1 MSESIVFDSDTLLNF
16 YLRSFAFICGLKK
29 AFLSRLLRFLWT
41 KKMAKKNHELIYGIH
56 AVESAIRHQPEN
68 VLQVFVQQG
77 RNDNRIKTL
86 QDIAKNSGI
95 SIQSI
100 SNDKLKEKCPK
111 ARHQGVVA
119 EIRYNNSS
127 DVSLED
133 VLNKESVLLLILD
146 EVQDPHNIGACLRT
160 ADAVGVDAVI
170 VSKNRSPAL
179 TPVIRN
185 VASGAAET
193 VPYIMVSNLA
203 RVLEKIKQ
211 ENVWVV
217 GTCGDSESTIYQ
229 TSLNKRV
236 ALVMGSEG
244 KGMRRLTRE
253 SCDELV
259 SIPMQGSVESLNI
272 SVATAVCLYEIRRQQ
287 QVVS

>member
-1 MSESIVFDSDTLLNF
+1 MS
-16 YLRSFAFICGLKK
+16 KK
-29 AFLSRLLRFLWT
+29 S
-41 KKMAKKNHELIYGIH
+41 HEIIYGIH
-56 AVESAIRHQPEN
+56 AVEAALRKQPEN
-68 VLQVFVQQG
+68 VLQVFVQHG
-77 RNDNRIKTL
+77 RNDNRIKKVF
-86 QDIAKNSGI
+86 DIAKNSGV
-95 SIQSI
+95 SLQSI

-119 EIRYNNSS
+119 EIRSS
-127 DVSLED
+127 RAATVSLDD
-133 VLNKESVLLLILD
+133 VLQKESLLLLVLD

-160 ADAVGVDAVI
+160 ADAIGVDAVV

-193 VPYIMVSNLA
+193 VPYIMVSNIA
-203 RVLEKIKQ
+203 RALEKIQ
-211 ENVWVV
+211 DNNVWVI
-217 GTCGDSESTIYQ
+217 GTSGDASHTIYDCEVNNR
-229 TSLNKRV
+229 L

-253 SCDELV
+253 ACDELV

-272 SVATAVCLYEIRRQQ
+272 SVATAVCLYEIRRRQTG
-287 QVVS
+287 S

>member
-1 MSESIVFDSDTLLNF
+1 
-16 YLRSFAFICGLKK
+16 
-29 AFLSRLLRFLWT
+29 
-41 KKMAKKNHELIYGIH
+41 MAKKANELIYGIH
-56 AVESAIRHQPEN
+56 AVEAALRQQPEN
-68 VLQVFVQQG
+68 VLQVFIQQG
-77 RNDNRIKTL
+77 RNDNRIKTIL
-86 QDIAKNSGI
+86 SIAQNSGVSVQAI
-95 SIQSI
+95 A
-100 SNDKLKEKCPK
+100 NDRLKEKCPK

-119 EIRYNNSS
+119 EIRHDKSRQ
-127 DVSLED
+127 VSLQD
-133 VLNKESVLLLILD
+133 ILQKESVLLLVLD
-146 EVQDPHNIGACLRT
+146 EVQDPQNIGACLRT

-203 RVLEKIKQ
+203 RALDTIKQ
-211 ENVWVV
+211 ENVWVI
-217 GTCGDSESTIYQ
+217 GTSGDSSHSIYQ
-229 TSLNKRV
+229 TNMNNRV

-253 SCDELV
+253 ACDELV

-272 SVATAVCLYEIRRQQ
+272 SVATAVSLYEIRRQQ
-287 QVVS
+287 QATS

>member
-1 MSESIVFDSDTLLNF
+1 
-16 YLRSFAFICGLKK
+16 
-29 AFLSRLLRFLWT
+29 
-41 KKMAKKNHELIYGIH
+41 MAKKSQEIIYGIH
-56 AVESAIRHQPEN
+56 AVEAALRNQPEN

-77 RNDNRIKTL
+77 RNDNRIKTIL
-86 QDIAKNSGI
+86 SIAKNSGV
-95 SIQSI
+95 SLQSI
-100 SNDKLKEKCPK
+100 ANDKLKEKCPR

-119 EIRYNNSS
+119 EIRRSHS
-127 DVSLED
+127 GQVSLEEI
-133 VLNKESVLLLILD
+133 LEKESVLLLVLD

-160 ADAVGVDAVI
+160 ADAIGVDAVI

-203 RVLEKIKQ
+203 RALDKIKQ
-211 ENVWVV
+211 SNVWVV
-217 GTCGDSESTIYQ
+217 GTSGDGDQSIYSTNASQ
-229 TSLNKRV
+229 RL

-253 SCDELV
+253 ACDELV

-272 SVATAVCLYEIRRQQ
+272 SVATAVCLYEIRRQLN
-287 QVVS
+287 S

>member
-1 MSESIVFDSDTLLNF
+1 
-16 YLRSFAFICGLKK
+16 
-29 AFLSRLLRFLWT
+29 
-41 KKMAKKNHELIYGIH
+41 MAKKSHELIYGIH
-56 AVESAIRHQPEN
+56 AVEAALRNQQEN

-77 RNDNRIKTL
+77 RNDNRIKKL
-86 QDIAKNSGI
+86 LSIAENSGI
-95 SIQSI
+95 HVQAI
-100 SNDKLKEKCPK
+100 SNEKLKEKCPK

-119 EIRYNNSS
+119 EIRLS
-127 DVSLED
+127 DSNALSLDD
-133 VLNKESVLLLILD
+133 VLDKEQLLLLVLD

-160 ADAVGVDAVI
+160 ADAIGADAVI

-203 RVLEKIKQ
+203 RALEKIK
-211 ENVWVV
+211 ENNVWII
-217 GTCGDSESTIYQ
+217 GTSGDCAQTIYDASKNLKREQ
-229 TSLNKRV
+229 SL

-253 SCDELV
+253 ACDELV

-287 QVVS
+287 AASSSGE

>member
-1 MSESIVFDSDTLLNF
+1 MS
-16 YLRSFAFICGLKK
+16 KK
-29 AFLSRLLRFLWT
+29 S
-41 KKMAKKNHELIYGIH
+41 HEIIYGIH
-56 AVESAIRHQPEN
+56 AVEAALRNQSEN

-77 RNDNRIKTL
+77 RNDNRIKKIL
-86 QDIAKNSGI
+86 DIAKNSGV
-95 SIQSI
+95 SLQSI
-100 SNDKLKEKCPK
+100 SSEKLKEKCPK

-119 EIRYNNSS
+119 EIRAGRSGTVTL
-127 DVSLED
+127 DD
-133 VLNKESVLLLILD
+133 VLQKESILLLVLD

-160 ADAVGVDAVI
+160 ADAIGVDAVV

-193 VPYIMVSNLA
+193 VPYIMVSNIA
-203 RVLEKIKQ
+203 RALEKIKDN
-211 ENVWVV
+211 NVWVM
-217 GTCGDSESTIYQ
+217 GTSGDASHTIYDCNVN
-229 TSLNKRV
+229 SRL

-253 SCDELV
+253 ACDELI

-287 QVVS
+287 SGK

>member
-1 MSESIVFDSDTLLNF
+1 
-16 YLRSFAFICGLKK
+16 
-29 AFLSRLLRFLWT
+29 
-41 KKMAKKNHELIYGIH
+41 MAKKSHELIYGIH
-56 AVESAIRHQPEN
+56 AVEAALRNQQEN

-77 RNDNRIKTL
+77 RNDNRIKKL
-86 QDIAKNSGI
+86 LDIAENSGI
-95 SIQSI
+95 NVQAI
-100 SNDKLKEKCPK
+100 SNEKLKEKCPK

-119 EIRYNNSS
+119 EIR
-127 DVSLED
+127 
-133 VLNKESVLLLILD
+133 LNKDGAVTLDDILDRESLLLLVLD

-160 ADAVGVDAVI
+160 ADAIGADAVI

-203 RVLEKIKQ
+203 RALDKIK
-211 ENVWVV
+211 ENNVWII
-217 GTCGDSESTIYQ
+217 GTSGDSPQTIYDASK
-229 TSLNKRV
+229 SLKSNQSL

-253 SCDELV
+253 ACDELV

-287 QVVS
+287 TANISQA

>member
-1 MSESIVFDSDTLLNF
+1 MS
-16 YLRSFAFICGLKK
+16 KK
-29 AFLSRLLRFLWT
+29 S
-41 KKMAKKNHELIYGIH
+41 HEIIYGIH
-56 AVESAIRHQPEN
+56 AVEAALRKQPEN
-68 VLQVFVQQG
+68 VLQVFVQHG
-77 RNDNRIKTL
+77 RNDNRIKKVV
-86 QDIAKNSGI
+86 DIAKNSGV
-95 SIQSI
+95 SLQSI

-119 EIRYNNSS
+119 EIRSRRAAT
-127 DVSLED
+127 VSHDD
-133 VLNKESVLLLILD
+133 VLQKESLLLLVLD

-160 ADAVGVDAVI
+160 ADAIGVDAVV

-193 VPYIMVSNLA
+193 VPYIMVSNIA
-203 RVLEKIKQ
+203 RALEKIQ
-211 ENVWVV
+211 DNNVWVI
-217 GTCGDSESTIYQ
+217 GTSGDASHTIYDCEVNNR
-229 TSLNKRV
+229 L

-253 SCDELV
+253 ACDELV

-272 SVATAVCLYEIRRQQ
+272 SVATAVCLYEIRRRQTG
-287 QVVS
+287 S

>member
-1 MSESIVFDSDTLLNF
+1 MASYARPAYLIERMS
-16 YLRSFAFICGLKK
+16 KK
-29 AFLSRLLRFLWT
+29 SQ
-41 KKMAKKNHELIYGIH
+41 EIIYGIH
-56 AVESAIRHQPEN
+56 AVEAAIRNQPEN
-68 VLQVFVQQG
+68 VLQVFIQQG
-77 RNDNRIKTL
+77 RNDSRIKTIL
-86 QDIAKNSGI
+86 SIAKNSGV
-95 SIQSI
+95 SLQSI
-100 SNDKLKEKCPK
+100 TNDKLKEKCPK

-119 EIRYNNSS
+119 EIRRSKS
-127 DVSLED
+127 AAITLESILEKD
-133 VLNKESVLLLILD
+133 QLLLLVLD

-185 VASGAAET
+185 VSSGAAET
-193 VPYIMVSNLA
+193 VPYILVPNLA
-203 RVLEKIKQ
+203 RALEKIKDS
-211 ENVWVV
+211 NVWVI
-217 GTCGDSESTIYQ
+217 GTSGDTQQTIYDACSNINNKQ
-229 TSLNKRV
+229 SL

-272 SVATAVCLYEIRRQQ
+272 SVATAVCLYEIRRNQNTN
-287 QVVS
+287 VAKGS

>member
-1 MSESIVFDSDTLLNF
+1 
-16 YLRSFAFICGLKK
+16 
-29 AFLSRLLRFLWT
+29 
-41 KKMAKKNHELIYGIH
+41 MAKKSHELIYGIH
-56 AVESAIRHQPEN
+56 AVEAVLRNHPEN

-86 QDIAKNSGI
+86 LSIAKNSGVSVQDI
-95 SIQSI
+95 T
-100 SNDKLKEKCPK
+100 NEKLKEKCPK
-111 ARHQGVVA
+111 SRHQGVVVEVRA
-119 EIRYNNSS
+119 NSS
-127 DVSLED
+127 DAVSLDDLLE
-133 VLNKESVLLLILD
+133 KEQLLLLVLD

-160 ADAVGVDAVI
+160 ADAAGVDAVI

-179 TPVIRN
+179 TPVMRN

-203 RVLEKIKQ
+203 QALEKIKQ
-211 ENVWVV
+211 HNVWII
-217 GTCGDSESTIYQ
+217 GTSGDSEQTIYSAQ
-229 TSLNKRV
+229 ASQRM

-253 SCDELV
+253 ACDALV
-259 SIPMQGSVESLNI
+259 SIPMQGTVASLNI

-287 QVVS
+287 NL

>member
-1 MSESIVFDSDTLLNF
+1 
-16 YLRSFAFICGLKK
+16 
-29 AFLSRLLRFLWT
+29 
-41 KKMAKKNHELIYGIH
+41 MAKQSRDIIYGIH
-56 AVESAIRHQPEN
+56 AVEAAIRKQPEN

-77 RNDNRIKTL
+77 RNDNRIKNIL
-86 QDIAKNSGI
+86 GIAKNSGVSVQAI
-95 SIQSI
+95 G
-100 SNDKLKEKCPK
+100 NDKLKEKCPK

-119 EIRYNNSS
+119 EIRS
-127 DVSLED
+127 DKASALTLD
-133 VLNKESVLLLILD
+133 DILNKEQLLLLVLD

-203 RVLEKIKQ
+203 RALDKMKAA
-211 ENVWVV
+211 NVWVM
-217 GTCGDSESTIYQ
+217 GTSGDCENTIYQ
-229 TSLNKRV
+229 ANSTQRL

-253 SCDELV
+253 ACDELV
-259 SIPMQGSVESLNI
+259 SIPMQGTVESLNI

-287 QVVS
+287 SITS

>member
-1 MSESIVFDSDTLLNF
+1 MS
-16 YLRSFAFICGLKK
+16 KK
-29 AFLSRLLRFLWT
+29 S
-41 KKMAKKNHELIYGIH
+41 HEIIYGIH
-56 AVESAIRHQPEN
+56 AVEAALRNQSEN

-77 RNDNRIKTL
+77 RNDNRIKKIL
-86 QDIAKNSGI
+86 DIAKNSGV
-95 SIQSI
+95 SLQSI

-119 EIRYNNSS
+119 EIRSGRSS
-127 DVSLED
+127 TITLDDILE
-133 VLNKESVLLLILD
+133 KEAVLLLILD

-160 ADAVGVDAVI
+160 ADAIGVDAVV

-193 VPYIMVSNLA
+193 VPYIMVSNIA
-203 RVLEKIKQ
+203 RALDKIK
-211 ENVWVV
+211 ESNVWVV
-217 GTCGDSESTIYQ
+217 GTSGDADQTIYE
-229 TSLNKRV
+229 TRV
-236 ALVMGSEG
+236 NNRLALVMGSEG

-253 SCDELV
+253 ACDELI
-259 SIPMQGSVESLNI
+259 SIPMQGTVESLNI

-287 QVVS
+287 QAGK

>member
-1 MSESIVFDSDTLLNF
+1 MS
-16 YLRSFAFICGLKK
+16 KK
-29 AFLSRLLRFLWT
+29 S
-41 KKMAKKNHELIYGIH
+41 HEIIYGIH
-56 AVESAIRHQPEN
+56 AVEAALRNQSEN

-77 RNDNRIKTL
+77 RNDNRIKKIL
-86 QDIAKNSGI
+86 DIAKNSGV
-95 SIQSI
+95 SLQSI
-100 SNDKLKEKCPK
+100 SNEKLKEKCPK

-119 EIRYNNSS
+119 EIRAGRSGTVTL
-127 DVSLED
+127 DD
-133 VLNKESVLLLILD
+133 VLQKESVLLLLLD

-160 ADAVGVDAVI
+160 ADAIGVDAVV

-193 VPYIMVSNLA
+193 VPYIMVSNIA
-203 RVLEKIKQ
+203 RALEKIKDN
-211 ENVWVV
+211 NVWVM
-217 GTCGDSESTIYQ
+217 GTSGDASHTIYDCNVNNR
-229 TSLNKRV
+229 L

-253 SCDELV
+253 ACDELI

-287 QVVS
+287 SGK

>member
-1 MSESIVFDSDTLLNF
+1 MS
-16 YLRSFAFICGLKK
+16 KK
-29 AFLSRLLRFLWT
+29 SQ
-41 KKMAKKNHELIYGIH
+41 ELIYGIH
-56 AVESAIRHQPEN
+56 AVEAAIRKQPEN
-68 VLQVFVQQG
+68 VLQVFLQQG
-77 RNDNRIKTL
+77 RNDNRIQKII
-86 QDIAKNSGI
+86 DIAKNSGV
-95 SIQSI
+95 STQSI
-100 SNDKLKEKCPK
+100 SNEKLKEKCPK

-119 EIRYNNSS
+119 ELRTGRSGMPT
-127 DVSLED
+127 LED
-133 VLNKESVLLLILD
+133 ILAKDQLLLLVLD

-160 ADAVGVDAVI
+160 ADAVGADAVI

-203 RVLEKIKQ
+203 QAIDKIKD
-211 ENVWVV
+211 NNIWVV
-217 GTCGDSESTIYQ
+217 GTSGDTEKTIYDSCQ
-229 TSLNKRV
+229 QLNTKQSL

-253 SCDELV
+253 ACDELV

-272 SVATAVCLYEIRRQQ
+272 SVATAVCLYEIRRHQKIATLKA
-287 QVVS
+287 S

>member
-1 MSESIVFDSDTLLNF
+1 
-16 YLRSFAFICGLKK
+16 
-29 AFLSRLLRFLWT
+29 
-41 KKMAKKNHELIYGIH
+41 MAKSFDVIYGIH
-56 AVESAIRHQPEN
+56 AVEAALRKQPEN
-68 VLQVFVQQG
+68 VLQVYVQQG

-86 QDIAKNSGI
+86 LDIAKNSGI
-95 SIQSI
+95 SLQAI
-100 SNDKLKEKCPK
+100 SNEKLKEKCPK

-119 EIRYNNSS
+119 EVRPSKSS
-127 DVSLED
+127 VISLED
-133 VLNKESVLLLILD
+133 ILQKESLLLLILD

-160 ADAVGVDAVI
+160 ADASGVDAVI

-193 VPYIMVSNLA
+193 VPYIMVTNLA
-203 RVLEKIKQ
+203 RALDKIKN
-211 ENVWVV
+211 ENVWLV
-217 GTCGDSESTIYQ
+217 GTSGDSKHSIYDLNA
-229 TSLNKRV
+229 TSSQRL

-253 SCDELV
+253 ACDELV
-259 SIPMQGSVESLNI
+259 SIPMRGSVESLNI

-287 QVVS
+287 LD

>member
-1 MSESIVFDSDTLLNF
+1 MS
-16 YLRSFAFICGLKK
+16 KK
-29 AFLSRLLRFLWT
+29 S
-41 KKMAKKNHELIYGIH
+41 HEIIYGIH
-56 AVESAIRHQPEN
+56 AVEAALRNQSEN

-77 RNDNRIKTL
+77 RNDNRIKKIL
-86 QDIAKNSGI
+86 DIAKNSGV
-95 SIQSI
+95 SLQSI
-100 SNDKLKEKCPK
+100 SNEKLKEKCPK

-119 EIRYNNSS
+119 EIRAGRSGTVTL
-127 DVSLED
+127 DD
-133 VLNKESVLLLILD
+133 VLQKESVLLLLLD

-160 ADAVGVDAVI
+160 ADAIGVDAVV

-193 VPYIMVSNLA
+193 VPYIMVSNIA
-203 RVLEKIKQ
+203 RALEKIKDN
-211 ENVWVV
+211 NVWVM
-217 GTCGDSESTIYQ
+217 GTSGDASHTIYDCNVNNR
-229 TSLNKRV
+229 L

-253 SCDELV
+253 SCDELI

-287 QVVS
+287 SGK

>member
-1 MSESIVFDSDTLLNF
+1 
-16 YLRSFAFICGLKK
+16 
-29 AFLSRLLRFLWT
+29 
-41 KKMAKKNHELIYGIH
+41 MAKKSQEIIYGIH
-56 AVESAIRHQPEN
+56 AVESALRNQQEN

-77 RNDNRIKTL
+77 RNDNRIKKL
-86 QDIAKNSGI
+86 LSIAENSGI
-95 SIQSI
+95 NVQSI
-100 SNDKLKEKCPK
+100 SNEKLKEKCPK

-119 EIRYNNSS
+119 EIRLSKSS
-127 DVSLED
+127 AISLD
-133 VLNKESVLLLILD
+133 DILDKEQLLLLVLD

-203 RVLEKIKQ
+203 RALEKIK
-211 ENVWVV
+211 ENNVWVI
-217 GTCGDSESTIYQ
+217 GTSGDCGQTIYDASKNLKNKQ
-229 TSLNKRV
+229 SL

-253 SCDELV
+253 ACDELV

-272 SVATAVCLYEIRRQQ
+272 SVATAVCLYEIRRQLTTA
-287 QVVS
+287 SPEA

>member
-1 MSESIVFDSDTLLNF
+1 
-16 YLRSFAFICGLKK
+16 
-29 AFLSRLLRFLWT
+29 
-41 KKMAKKNHELIYGIH
+41 MAKKSHELIYGIH
-56 AVESAIRHQPEN
+56 AVEAAIRKHPEN

-77 RNDNRIKTL
+77 RNDKRIQTILTL
-86 QDIAKNSGI
+86 SKNSGVSLQTI
-95 SIQSI
+95 A
-100 SNDKLKEKCPK
+100 NEKLKEKCPK

-119 EIRYNNSS
+119 EVRRNAS
-127 DVSLED
+127 DAMTLDNILE
-133 VLNKESVLLLILD
+133 KESLLLIVLYD
-146 EVQDPHNIGACLRT
+146 VQHTQNIGACLRT

-185 VASGAAET
+185 VASGAAEN

-203 RVLEKIKQ
+203 RALEKIK
-211 ENVWVV
+211 EHNVWLI
-217 GTCGDSESTIYQ
+217 GTAGDTQNTLYDSAQQLNSNQ
-229 TSLNKRV
+229 SL

-253 SCDELV
+253 ACDELV

-287 QVVS
+287 SATSS

>member
-1 MSESIVFDSDTLLNF
+1 
-16 YLRSFAFICGLKK
+16 
-29 AFLSRLLRFLWT
+29 
-41 KKMAKKNHELIYGIH
+41 MAKKSNEIIYGIH
-56 AVESAIRHQPEN
+56 AVEAAIRNQPEN

-77 RNDNRIKTL
+77 RNDNRIKKII
-86 QDIAKNSGI
+86 DIAKNSGV
-95 SIQSI
+95 SLQSI
-100 SNDKLKEKCPK
+100 GNDKLKEKCPK

-119 EIRYNNSS
+119 EIRAGRSGTVTL
-127 DVSLED
+127 DDILE
-133 VLNKESVLLLILD
+133 KEQVLLLVLD

-160 ADAVGVDAVI
+160 ADAIGVDAVV

-193 VPYIMVSNLA
+193 VPYIMVSNIA
-203 RVLEKIKQ
+203 RALDKIK
-211 ENVWVV
+211 EHNVWVM
-217 GTCGDSESTIYQ
+217 GTSGDADGTIYD
-229 TSLNKRV
+229 SKASNRL

-244 KGMRRLTRE
+244 KGMRRLTRD
-253 SCDELV
+253 SCDELI

-287 QVVS
+287 RPGS

>member
-1 MSESIVFDSDTLLNF
+1 
-16 YLRSFAFICGLKK
+16 
-29 AFLSRLLRFLWT
+29 
-41 KKMAKKNHELIYGIH
+41 MAKQTRDLIYGIH
-56 AVESAIRHQPEN
+56 AVEAAIRKQPEN

-77 RNDNRIKTL
+77 RNDNRIKSL
-86 QDIAKNSGI
+86 LNIAKNSGI

-111 ARHQGVVA
+111 SRHQGVVA
-119 EIRYNNSS
+119 EIRSNNSS
-127 DVSLED
+127 VVSLD
-133 VLNKESVLLLILD
+133 DLLNKEQVLLLVLD

-160 ADAVGVDAVI
+160 ADAVAVDAVI

-203 RVLEKIKQ
+203 QTLEKIK
-211 ENVWVV
+211 ESNVWVI
-217 GTCGDSESTIYQ
+217 GTSGDGQQTIYD
-229 TSLNKRV
+229 TSINQRL

-253 SCDELV
+253 ACDELV
-259 SIPMQGSVESLNI
+259 SIPMQGAVESLNI

-287 QVVS
+287 HVKGFSEASQAG

>member
-1 MSESIVFDSDTLLNF
+1 MAGSARPTIIIMV
-16 YLRSFAFICGLKK
+16 KK
-29 AFLSRLLRFLWT
+29 S
-41 KKMAKKNHELIYGIH
+41 HEIIYGIH
-56 AVESAIRHQPEN
+56 AVEAALRNQPEN

-77 RNDNRIKTL
+77 RNDKRIKKL
-86 QDIAKNSGI
+86 LDIARNSGV
-95 SIQSI
+95 SLQAI

-119 EIRYNNSS
+119 EIRHSKSS
-127 DVSLED
+127 AVTLETI
-133 VLNKESVLLLILD
+133 LEKESVLLLILD

-160 ADAVGVDAVI
+160 ADATAVDAVI

-203 RVLEKIKQ
+203 RAIEKIKDS
-211 ENVWVV
+211 NVWVL
-217 GTCGDSESTIYQ
+217 GTSGDAEHSIYQ
-229 TSLNKRV
+229 TTASQRL

-244 KGMRRLTRE
+244 KGMRHLTRE
-253 SCDELV
+253 ACDQLI
-259 SIPMQGSVESLNI
+259 SLPMQGSVESLNI

-287 QVVS
+287 GFALP

>member
-1 MSESIVFDSDTLLNF
+1 
-16 YLRSFAFICGLKK
+16 
-29 AFLSRLLRFLWT
+29 
-41 KKMAKKNHELIYGIH
+41 MAKSFDVIYGIH
-56 AVESAIRHQPEN
+56 AVEAALRKQPEN
-68 VLQVFVQQG
+68 VLQVYVQQG
-77 RNDNRIKTL
+77 RNDNRIKIL
-86 QDIAKNSGI
+86 LDIAKNSGI
-95 SIQSI
+95 SLQAI
-100 SNDKLKEKCPK
+100 SNEKLKEKCPK

-119 EIRYNNSS
+119 EVRHSKSS
-127 DVSLED
+127 VISLD
-133 VLNKESVLLLILD
+133 DILQKDNLLLLILD

-160 ADAVGVDAVI
+160 ADASGVDAVI

-193 VPYIMVSNLA
+193 VPYIMVTNLA
-203 RVLEKIKQ
+203 RALDKIKN

-217 GTCGDSESTIYQ
+217 GTSGDSKHSIYELNA
-229 TSLNKRV
+229 TSNKRL

-253 SCDELV
+253 ACDELV

-287 QVVS
+287 CD

>member
-1 MSESIVFDSDTLLNF
+1 MV
-16 YLRSFAFICGLKK
+16 KK
-29 AFLSRLLRFLWT
+29 ST
-41 KKMAKKNHELIYGIH
+41 EIIYGIH
-56 AVESAIRHQPEN
+56 AVEAALRNQSEN

-77 RNDNRIKTL
+77 RNDNRIKKIL
-86 QDIAKNSGI
+86 DIAKNSGV
-95 SIQSI
+95 SLQTI

-119 EIRYNNSS
+119 EIRRGKNN
-127 DVSLED
+127 VISLD
-133 VLNKESVLLLILD
+133 DILQKDSVLLLILD

-160 ADAVGVDAVI
+160 ADAVGVDAVV

-203 RVLEKIKQ
+203 RALEKIK
-211 ENVWVV
+211 ESNVWVL
-217 GTCGDSESTIYQ
+217 GTAGETRQTIYDSGAGSGQ
-229 TSLNKRV
+229 RL

-253 SCDELV
+253 ACDELI
-259 SIPMQGSVESLNI
+259 SIPMHGSVESLNI

-287 QVVS
+287 QAGK

>member
-1 MSESIVFDSDTLLNF
+1 
-16 YLRSFAFICGLKK
+16 
-29 AFLSRLLRFLWT
+29 
-41 KKMAKKNHELIYGIH
+41 MAKKSNEIIYGIH
-56 AVESAIRHQPEN
+56 AVEAALRNQPEN

-77 RNDNRIKTL
+77 RNDNRIKKIL
-86 QDIAKNSGI
+86 DIAKNSGV
-95 SIQSI
+95 SLQSI

-119 EIRYNNSS
+119 EIRPGKSS
-127 DVSLED
+127 TVTLDDILE
-133 VLNKESVLLLILD
+133 KESVLLLVLD

-160 ADAVGVDAVI
+160 ADATGVDAVV

-193 VPYIMVSNLA
+193 VPYIMVSNIA
-203 RVLEKIKQ
+203 RALDKIK
-211 ENVWVV
+211 ENDVWVM
-217 GTCGDSESTIYQ
+217 GTSGDADQTIYQ
-229 TSLNKRV
+229 SSANNRI

-253 SCDELV
+253 ACDQLI

-287 QVVS
+287 AGK

>member
-1 MSESIVFDSDTLLNF
+1 MS
-16 YLRSFAFICGLKK
+16 KK
-29 AFLSRLLRFLWT
+29 S
-41 KKMAKKNHELIYGIH
+41 HEIIYGIH
-56 AVESAIRHQPEN
+56 AVEAALRNQSEN

-77 RNDNRIKTL
+77 RNDNRIKKIL
-86 QDIAKNSGI
+86 DIAKNSGV
-95 SIQSI
+95 SLQSI
-100 SNDKLKEKCPK
+100 SNEKLKEKCPK

-119 EIRYNNSS
+119 EIRAGRSGTVTL
-127 DVSLED
+127 DD
-133 VLNKESVLLLILD
+133 VLQKESVLLLLLD

-160 ADAVGVDAVI
+160 ADAIGVDAVV

-193 VPYIMVSNLA
+193 VPYIMVSNIA
-203 RVLEKIKQ
+203 RALEKIKDN
-211 ENVWVV
+211 NVWVM
-217 GTCGDSESTIYQ
+217 GTSGDASQTIYDCNVNNR
-229 TSLNKRV
+229 L

-253 SCDELV
+253 ACDELI
-259 SIPMQGSVESLNI
+259 SIPMQGSIESLNI

-287 QVVS
+287 SGK

>member
-1 MSESIVFDSDTLLNF
+1 
-16 YLRSFAFICGLKK
+16 
-29 AFLSRLLRFLWT
+29 
-41 KKMAKKNHELIYGIH
+41 MAKKPNELIYGIH
-56 AVESAIRHQPEN
+56 AVEAAIRNQPEN

-77 RNDNRIKTL
+77 RNDNRVKTIL
-86 QDIAKNSGI
+86 NLAKNSGV
-95 SIQSI
+95 SLQAI

-119 EIRYNNSS
+119 EVRRSQSS
-127 DVSLED
+127 TVSLED
-133 VLNKESVLLLILD
+133 ILEKQSVLLLILD

-160 ADAVGVDAVI
+160 ADAIGVDAVI

-179 TPVIRN
+179 SPVMRN

-203 RVLEKIKQ
+203 RALEKIK
-211 ENVWVV
+211 ESNVWVM
-217 GTCGDSESTIYQ
+217 GTSGDADQTIYD
-229 TSLNKRV
+229 TSVNQRIV
-236 ALVMGSEG
+236 LVMGSEG

-253 SCDELV
+253 ACDELI

-287 QVVS
+287 MYKH

>member
-1 MSESIVFDSDTLLNF
+1 MS
-16 YLRSFAFICGLKK
+16 KK
-29 AFLSRLLRFLWT
+29 S
-41 KKMAKKNHELIYGIH
+41 HELIYGIH
-56 AVESAIRHQPEN
+56 AVEAALRNQQEN

-77 RNDNRIKTL
+77 RNDNRIKKL
-86 QDIAKNSGI
+86 LSIASNSGI
-95 SIQSI
+95 NVQAIT
-100 SNDKLKEKCPK
+100 NEKLKEKCPK

-119 EIRYNNSS
+119 EIRLSKSS
-127 DVSLED
+127 TLSLD
-133 VLNKESVLLLILD
+133 DILQKETLLLLVLD

-160 ADAVGVDAVI
+160 ADAIGVDAVI

-203 RVLEKIKQ
+203 RALDMIK
-211 ENVWVV
+211 ENNVWVM
-217 GTCGDSESTIYQ
+217 GTSGDCSQTIYDASKNLKRNQ
-229 TSLNKRV
+229 SL

-253 SCDELV
+253 ACDELV

-287 QVVS
+287 MAGSAV

>member
-1 MSESIVFDSDTLLNF
+1 
-16 YLRSFAFICGLKK
+16 
-29 AFLSRLLRFLWT
+29 
-41 KKMAKKNHELIYGIH
+41 MAKKPHELIYGIH

-77 RNDNRIKTL
+77 RNDNRVKTI
-86 QDIAKNSGI
+86 QDIAKNSGV

-119 EIRYNNSS
+119 EIRFNNSS

-211 ENVWVV
+211 ENIWLV
-217 GTCGDSESTIYQ
+217 GTSGDSEHTIYQ

-287 QVVS
+287 QVAS